1 MHLAACGPA
10 KIDAQIRLLSVE
22 KDFFE
27 LRQFISLLVWML
39 ESRRDFDLAQ
49 GFMSSFF
56 AAHGEMILTQPS
68 LKEALV
74 GLAAAQKTVWSE
86 VSELFQ
92 RNQCLCSLLS
102 RIEPF

>member
-1 MHLAACGPA
+1 M
-10 KIDAQIRLLSVE
+10 E

-27 LRQFISLLVWML
+27 LRQFIGLLVWML
-39 ESRRDFDLAQ
+39 EARRDFDLAQ
-49 GFMSSFF
+49 GFMASFL
-56 AAHGEMILTQPS
+56 AAHGEMLIAHS
-68 LKEALV
+68 NLKHELV
-74 GLAAAQKTVWSE
+74 GLAAAQKKVWSE